1 MTHLFVRAA
10 AAVSLL
16 AFGVA
21 MPAGPASAQTDKN
34 LIGAWTIV
42 SITVEQGDKKSEPYG
57 SNPKGTQ
64 VFDGNGRFAIVVT
77 RPDLP
82 KVASNNRETATAEES
97 QKIVHGSIGYFGSY
111 TSNEADKSM
120 TLQIEGATFANW
132 VGTSQ
137 KRTYT
142 ISGDDMQLTN
152 PTASGGGTAKVVLK
166 RASPKAM

>member
-1 MTHLFVRAA
+1 MFARSAA
-10 AAVSLL
+10 AMALL
-16 AFGVA
+16 AFA
-21 MPAGPASAQTDKN
+21 IPGPAFAQVDKN
-34 LIGAWTIV
+34 LVGAWTIV
-42 SITVEQGDKKSEPYG
+42 SISVEQGDKKSEPYG
-57 SNPKGTQ
+57 ANPRGTQ
-64 VFDGNGRFAIVVT
+64 VYGADGRFAIVVT
-77 RPDLP
+77 RSDLP

-111 TSNEADKSM
+111 TTNAADNSV
-120 TLQIEGATFANW
+120 TVNIEGATYPNW

-142 ISGDDMQLTN
+142 ISGDQMTLIN